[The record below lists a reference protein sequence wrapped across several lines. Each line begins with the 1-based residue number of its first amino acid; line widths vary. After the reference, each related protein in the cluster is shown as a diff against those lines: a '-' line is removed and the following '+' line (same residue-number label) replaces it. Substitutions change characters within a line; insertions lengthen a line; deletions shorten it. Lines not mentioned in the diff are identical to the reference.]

1 MAGKVSVAVLVGLAR
16 QTTALSLSLESNDTA
31 LTLEEEGFVSAWRGI
46 PLDSIDPSKY
56 PQFIQWLDQ
65 GMDDPSGARTE
76 ESVLAQ
82 AKQDAKGN
90 TGAAHFAD
98 LHSYMDKCQ
107 ASDPEVVEIP
117 TWMGR
122 MGNRV
127 WQVLN
132 AVRIAEATGRKF
144 VKLPKAGGGLDHH
157 LFNSPKNQLIE
168 IIPPKSPE
176 TCDFV
181 PVSGKMYAWHHDC
194 RFLFFNRCR
203 TTITERHAAYQKY
216 VLPLLSSEVRDKCE
230 PGADDEITVHIRNG
244 DVALHD
250 DLNPEM
256 RPEHRQPPCAYFHKV
271 IETGYKGGPFKRVQL
286 VYSNEEPA
294 SPCIDDIL
302 EKHKD
307 KVILRPAPAMPGD
320 VCHIL
325 RAKNL
330 ATTMSSFAT
339 VLKMMN
345 TGLQRLFVANML
357 SPRIMT
363 KEQYE
368 IQMDYYEFRVNELCD
383 VFPEVTSYSVPEL
396 YLNETFFLKFP
407 DENIVVDSCKGD
419 PKGIADLREAAQAAT
434 SAAKKKRQ
442 NWSR

>member
-1 MAGKVSVAVLVGLAR
+1 MARGAGLAALAGIVAGTQR
-16 QTTALSLSLESNDTA
+16 QVAAISLGWQGNG
-31 LTLEEEGFVSAWRGI
+31 TLEE
-46 PLDSIDPSKY
+46 IDPSRY
-56 PQFIQWLDQ
+56 PEFVQWL
-65 GMDDPSGARTE
+65 
-76 ESVLAQ
+76 ESDIPAEGPVLSRALEDGR
-82 AKQDAKGN
+82 KNKGPP
-90 TGAAHFAD
+90 HFPD
-98 LHSYMDKCQ
+98 LQSYMDRCQ
-107 ASDPEVVEIP
+107 AVDPEVVEIP

-122 MGNRV
+122 MGNRI

-144 VKLPKAGGGLDHH
+144 VRIPRAGGGLDHH
-157 LFNSPKNQLIE
+157 LFGSPEGRLIE
-168 IIPPKSPE
+168 VTPPEAPG
-176 TCDFV
+176 TCDFI
-181 PVSGKMYAWHHDC
+181 PVSGKMHAWHHDC

-203 TTITERHAAYQKY
+203 TTVKERMAAYNRY
-216 VLPLLSSEVRDKCE
+216 IMPIMRDDIMDRCKA
-230 PGADDEITVHIRNG
+230 GADDEVTIHIRNG
-244 DVALHD
+244 DVALHID
-250 DLNPEM
+250 TNPEM

-271 IETGYKGGPFKRVQL
+271 IQTGHNGSPFKRVQL
-286 VYSNEEPA
+286 VYSNEEPT

-307 KVILRPAPAMPGD
+307 KVILRPAPAVPGD

-345 TGLQRLFVANML
+345 TGLQRLFFANML
-357 SPRIMT
+357 SPKMMT

-396 YLNETFFLKFP
+396 YLDEGFFLRFP
-407 DENIVVDSCKGD
+407 DGNIVVDSCRGD
-419 PKGIADLREAAQAAT
+419 PKGIAALREAVQATT
-434 SAAKKKRQ
+434 SVAMKKRRR
-442 NWSR
+442 WSQ

>member
-1 MAGKVSVAVLVGLAR
+1 M
-16 QTTALSLSLESNDTA
+16 
-31 LTLEEEGFVSAWRGI
+31 
-46 PLDSIDPSKY
+46 PLDSIDASKY
-56 PQFIQWLDQ
+56 PEFIQWLDQ
-65 GMDDPSGARTE
+65 GMDDPVAPSGARTE
-76 ESVLAQ
+76 ATVLEQ

-90 TGAAHFAD
+90 TGAAHFAS
-98 LHSYMDKCQ
+98 LSSYMDKCQ

-117 TWMGR
+117 SWMGR

-157 LFNSPKNQLIE
+157 LFSNPKSQLIE
-168 IIPPKSPE
+168 IAPSKSPG

-203 TTITERHAAYQKY
+203 TTIKERQAAYRKY
-216 VLPLLSSEVRDKCE
+216 VLPLLNSEVRDKCE
-230 PGADDEITVHIRNG
+230 PGADDEVTIHLRNG
-244 DVALHD
+244 DVALHN

-271 IETGYKGGPFKRVQL
+271 IETGYKGGPFKKVQL
-286 VYSNEEPA
+286 VYSTEEPA

-302 EKHKD
+302 AKHTD
-307 KVILRPAPAMPGD
+307 KVVLKPASSLAGD

-325 RAKNL
+325 ETKNL

-339 VLKMMN
+339 VLKMLN
-345 TGLQRLFVANML
+345 PGLQRLFFVNML
-357 SPRIMT
+357 SEKIMT
-363 KEQYE
+363 AEQYD
-368 IQMDYYEFRVNELCD
+368 IQMDYYEFKVDQLCD
-383 VFPEVTSYSVPEL
+383 VFPEVTSYQVPDL
-396 YLNETFFLKFP
+396 YLNENFFLKFP
-407 DENIVVDSCKGD
+407 ESNFVVDTCKNH
-419 PKGIADLREAAQAAT
+419 PKGSAGA
-434 SAAKKKRQ
+434 SGAAKKSIFR
-442 NWSR
+442 RMFR

>member
-1 MAGKVSVAVLVGLAR
+1 MPGRGAGLAALAGIVAGTQR
-16 QTTALSLSLESNDTA
+16 QAAAISLGLQSNG
-31 LTLEEEGFVSAWRGI
+31 TLEEGVVSAWRGI
-46 PLDSIDPSKY
+46 PLEEIDPSKY
-56 PQFIQWLDQ
+56 PEFLQWLDS
-65 GMDDPSGARTE
+65 DVPAE
-76 ESVLAQ
+76 EPVLAQ
-82 AKQDAKGN
+82 AREDAKKNKGPP
-90 TGAAHFAD
+90 HFPD
-98 LHSYMDKCQ
+98 LQSYMDRCQ
-107 ASDPEVVEIP
+107 ATDPKVVEIP

-144 VKLPKAGGGLDHH
+144 VKIPRAGGGLDRH
-157 LFNSPKNQLIE
+157 LFSSPEDRLIE
-168 IIPPKSPE
+168 VTPPESPG

-203 TTITERHAAYQKY
+203 TTVKERMATYNKYVMPLMRNDITERCAA
-216 VLPLLSSEVRDKCE
+216 
-230 PGADDEITVHIRNG
+230 GADDEVTIHIRNG
-244 DVALHD
+244 DVALHN

-271 IETGYKGGPFKRVQL
+271 IQTGHNGSAFKRVQL

-294 SPCIDDIL
+294 SPCIDDIV

-307 KVILRPAPAMPGD
+307 KVILRPAPAVPGD

-345 TGLQRLFVANML
+345 MGLQRLFFANML
-357 SPRIMT
+357 SPKIMT
-363 KEQYE
+363 KEQYD
-368 IQMDYYEFRVNELCD
+368 IQMDYYEFRMNELCD

-396 YLNETFFLKFP
+396 YLNEAFFLRFP
-407 DENIVVDSCKGD
+407 EGNMVVDSCQGD
-419 PKGIADLREAAQAAT
+419 PKSIAALREAVQGAT
-434 SAAKKKRQ
+434 SVAAKKRRR
-442 NWSR
+442 WSQ